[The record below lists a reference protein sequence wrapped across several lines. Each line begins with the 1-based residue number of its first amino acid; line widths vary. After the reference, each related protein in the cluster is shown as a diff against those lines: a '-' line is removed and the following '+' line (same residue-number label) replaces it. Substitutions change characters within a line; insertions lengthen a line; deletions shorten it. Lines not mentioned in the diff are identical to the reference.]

1 MIIRRIIKPTGPLF
15 FLLAFCFFLPF
26 GTGTFSA
33 RSVAAAVRYV
43 TPSAEVVLRTGQGTE
58 YKIIGMVKDGDAVE
72 LLDESDSYAKV
83 RLDDGKEGWMLKR
96 FLSASPPL
104 STVVGSLRA
113 ENEELKQKQIETTK
127 KNEELSGILTKTDA
141 ELQTALTERDQIKTD
156 YENLKHD
163 TANVIQIK
171 EDMQKAKQEN
181 ESLVK
186 EIATLKEDNNDLN
199 KNKSVNW
206 FLAGGGVLLVGM
218 AIGKLSSKS
227 RKRKSSLM

>member
-15 FLLAFCFFLPF
+15 FLLAFCFFLPL
-26 GTGTFSA
+26 GTGAFSA
-33 RSVAAAVRYV
+33 KEVVAAVRYV

-72 LLDESDSYAKV
+72 LLDESDSYALV
-83 RLDDGKEGWMLKR
+83 RLADGKEGWMLKR
-96 FLSASPPL
+96 FLSTSPPL

-113 ENEELKQKQIETTK
+113 ENEELKQRQIEITK
-127 KNEELSGILTKTDA
+127 KNEEISAILTKTEA

-163 TANVIQIK
+163 TVNVIQIK

-181 ESLVK
+181 TSLVK
-186 EIATLKEDNNDLN
+186 EIATLKDENNDFN
-199 KNKSVNW
+199 KDKSINW